1 MGTKINKHGC
11 RGYCSIYL
19 PPLGRILTPLLLSL
33 PSYKHIEDRICWGT
47 GKRPHRS
54 PCLIHQIKVIWWW
67 HSSTFYDS
75 WKKSREVPTAQ
86 HNSNSPE
93 PQQAHIATGSFPSA
107 NHDTDRSAEGKVF
120 FWSSLE
126 LTSSG
131 QAQPPEAPPILENC
145 KTRTVQ
151 ADAAVFHPGCFR
163 LLEAFDF
170 RTLNSCHKDT

>member
-19 PPLGRILTPLLLSL
+19 SPLGRILTPLLLSF
-33 PSYKHIEDRICWGT
+33 PSYKHIEDGICWGT
-47 GKRPHRS
+47 WNRPHRS

-67 HSSTFYDS
+67 HGSAFYDS
-75 WKKSREVPTAQ
+75 WKKSCEVPTAQ
-86 HNSNSPE
+86 HNSNSPAE
-93 PQQAHIATGSFPSA
+93 PQQAHIAAGSFPSA
-107 NHDTDRSAEGKVF
+107 NHDTEVQRARYFSDP
-120 FWSSLE
+120 SLE

-131 QAQPPEAPPILENC
+131 QAQPPEAAPILEKC

-151 ADAAVFHPGCFR
+151 ADAGVFHSGCFR

-170 RTLNSCHKDT
+170 RNLNSCHKDT